1 MKCPICRSEMVT
13 RKGNYLYTESG
24 LNHITLHNVEIRNC
38 KKCGEQTVSI
48 PKIEELHRVIAFAV
62 IKKKERLSA
71 EEIRFLRK
79 YLGWSGKDFAEHM
92 GVAPETVSRWE
103 NDRES
108 MGPVADRLLRLIIAQ
123 QKPVDSYSLEL
134 LREVKNENQKQSRF
148 EIIADA
154 AGWSA
159 KAA

>member
-1 MKCPICRSEMVT
+1 MKCPSCRSEMVK

-24 LNHITLHNVEIRNC
+24 LNRITLNNVEICNC

-79 YLGWSGKDFAEHM
+79 YLGWSGKDFAEYM

-103 NDRES
+103 NDKES